1 MKINTKILFIT
12 LPLVLFAVLT
22 VGGITYYF
30 TRTAIGRLAEKWLE
44 LQLPEAVER
53 VEAVRAAHNSLAS
66 PGFSGPQ
73 AQVEAIEVL
82 QNIKVGENGMAFA
95 VNSNGTIVTHFDP
108 ELVGAGT
115 SQMPWIQQ
123 VIQNGKS
130 GGRLTITLN
139 SQKYLAIYSYYAP
152 WDWYIFVADP
162 ESDVYRMVTEAG
174 YSALLFALVSSLG
187 VGVLLMMMTRRLLA
201 PLSLLESGAMQ
212 VGRGNLDIRIPITT
226 KDEIG
231 NLAGVFNQMASQWQA
246 SLTALKKSE
255 ESFRSLIENSS
266 DVLHVINSEGT
277 ITYCS
282 FSVMRVLG
290 YLPEEMV
297 DRLFI
302 EFIHPEDE
310 SLTKNSFIYQ
320 IKKGG
325 KAPPIEVRVRHKDGH
340 WEYMEATGSNLLDD
354 PAVKGIVIT
363 SREIRERKEAV
374 KLQESIY
381 RISEA
386 AQKTLSL
393 FELFKA
399 MHAIISTLMPAENFY
414 VALYNENTG
423 LFEFPFYLDA
433 YDQPPEPQVPGNGL
447 TEYVFRT
454 GEPQLVSPSVFEE
467 LVITGKVDLVGAP
480 SIDWLG
486 VPLRTSGRTI
496 GVLVVQS
503 YTEDVRFGE
512 KEKEILNFVS
522 EQCAMAIARR
532 QAEEATRVNE
542 TRYRNLF
549 ENSPI
554 SLWEEDFSEMKR
566 YIDDLRSK
574 GISDFKT
581 FFLSHPDLV
590 AECTSHLRVID
601 VNQATLKL
609 YAAHSKEELIVNLDQ
624 VIGKDSIDIVRGEL
638 IAIALGRKEY
648 EGAGVNYR
656 LDGTPVDIVIRWS
669 ISPAYEETYSRVIVS
684 ILDVSER
691 KRAEEEANNQLQRLN
706 ALRAIDTS
714 ITGSMDLKA
723 TLNVLLDQV
732 TNQLE
737 VDAAAILLLD
747 PHILTLEYAAGRGFR
762 TGALQHT
769 HLRMG
774 EGYAGRAA
782 LERRL
787 IWNLNLLSSPGDLS
801 SSPLLVKE
809 GFIVYY
815 AVPLIAKGQVKGVLE
830 IFHRSP
836 LNPSQEW
843 LDFMETLGGQAA
855 IAIDN
860 ASLFNDLQRS
870 NIELTL
876 AYDATIEGW
885 SRALDL
891 RDKET
896 EGHTQRVTEMTLRLA
911 ELIGVN
917 RSSIVHL
924 RWGALLHDIGKM
936 GIPDSILLKPGPLTD
951 EEREI
956 MYRHPVYAYEMLH
969 PIPYLHQA
977 IDIPYYHHE
986 KWDGSGYPARMHED
1000 QIPLAARIFSV
1011 VDVWDALR
1019 SNRPYRP
1026 AWANDKAIAYIR
1038 EQSGKHFDPL
1048 IVEAFLDMIGP
1059 SGQKDSYYMMSEEKP
1074 LAGGI

>member
-12 LPLVLFAVLT
+12 LPIVLFAVL
-22 VGGITYYF
+22 VSGGITYYF
-30 TRTAIGRLAEKWLE
+30 TRTAIGSLAEKWLD
-44 LQLPEAVER
+44 LQLPDAVER
-53 VEAVRAAHNSLAS
+53 VDAVRNARTSLPGANPSIEQSQIKAA
-66 PGFSGPQ
+66 
-73 AQVEAIEVL
+73 EVL
-82 QNIKVGENGMAFA
+82 QNLKVGDAGFAFA
-95 VNSNGTIVTHFDP
+95 LTSKGTMISHPD
-108 ELVGAGT
+108 AT
-115 SQMPWIQQ
+115 SDSLSWRQQ
-123 VIQNGKS
+123 VIQDGKTE
-130 GGRLTITLN
+130 GRLTISWN
-139 SQKYLAIYSYYAP
+139 GEKYLAIYRYYAP

-162 ESDVYRMVTEAG
+162 ESEVYQMVSDAG

-187 VGVLLMMMTRRLLA
+187 VGFLLMMMTRRLLA
-201 PLSLLESGAMQ
+201 PLSLLESGALQ
-212 VGRGNLDIRIPITT
+212 FGHGNLDVRIPITT
-226 KDEIG
+226 RDEIG
-231 NLAGVFNQMASQWQA
+231 NLAGVFNQMASQMQT

-266 DVLHVINSEGT
+266 DILHVIDSEGT

-282 FSVMRVLG
+282 FSVRRVLG
-290 YLPEEMV
+290 YQPEEMV
-297 DRLFI
+297 GKQII
-302 EFIHPEDE
+302 EYIHPEDDFRAR
-310 SLTKNSFIYQ
+310 SIFFSQLNID
-320 IKKGG
+320 G
-325 KAPPIEVRVRHKDGH
+325 KVSPIEVRMLHKDGH
-340 WEYMEATGSNLLDD
+340 WEYLEATGSNLLED

-363 SREIRERKEAV
+363 SREIRERKKAE

-386 AQKTLSL
+386 AQKTLNL
-393 FELFKA
+393 VELFKA
-399 MHAIISTLMPAENFY
+399 MHAIISALMPAENFY

-423 LFEFPFYLDA
+423 LLEFPFFLDA
-433 YDQPPEPQVPGNGL
+433 YDQAPEPQPLGNGL

-454 GEPQLVSPSVFEE
+454 GEPQLVSPSDFEE
-467 LVITGKVDLVGAP
+467 LVISGKVDSVGAP

-486 VPLRTSGRTI
+486 VPLRTSGQTI

-503 YTEDVRFGE
+503 YTDDVRFGE

-522 EQCAMAIARR
+522 EQCAMAIARK

-542 TRYRNLF
+542 SRYRNLF

-554 SLWEEDFSEMKR
+554 SLWEEDFSEIKR
-566 YIDDLRSK
+566 YIDNLRLQ
-574 GISDFKT
+574 GVSDFKAYFHT
-581 FFLSHPDLV
+581 HPDLV
-590 AECTSHLRVID
+590 AKCIFLIHVLD

-609 YAAHSKEELIVNLDQ
+609 YAASSKEELILNPYR
-624 VIGKDSIDIVRGEL
+624 VIGKDTMDIFEDEL
-638 IAIALGRKEY
+638 VAIAQGNKEY
-648 EGAGVNYR
+648 EGTGIHYKLNGER
-656 LDGTPVDIVIRWS
+656 IDIVIRWS
-669 ISPAYEETYSRVIVS
+669 IFPAYEETYSRVIVS
-684 ILDVSER
+684 ILDITER
-691 KRAEEEANNQLQRLN
+691 KHAEEEANNQLHRLN

-732 TNQLE
+732 INQLE
-737 VDAAAILLLD
+737 VDAAGILLLD

-769 HLRMG
+769 HLRLG

-787 IWNLNLLSSPGDLS
+787 IYNLNLLSSPGDLS
-801 SSPLLVKE
+801 NSPLFVKE

-815 AVPLIAKGQVKGVLE
+815 AVPLLSKGQVKGVLE

-836 LNPSQEW
+836 LSPTQEW
-843 LDFMETLGGQAA
+843 LDFLETLAGQAA

-911 ELIGVN
+911 EIVGVN
-917 RSSIVHL
+917 RASIVHL

-936 GIPDSILLKPGPLTD
+936 GIPDSILLKPGPLTE

-956 MYRHPVYAYEMLH
+956 MQRHPVYAYEMLH

-986 KWDGSGYPARMHED
+986 KWDGTGYPMRLIGD
-1000 QIPLAARIFSV
+1000 KIPLGARIFSV

-1026 AWANDKAIAYIR
+1026 AWPNDKAIAYIR

-1048 IVEAFLDMIGP
+1048 VIEAFLDMIGP
-1059 SGQKDSYYMMSEEKP
+1059 SGIRESYYMVSEERP
-1074 LAGGI
+1074 VSGHF